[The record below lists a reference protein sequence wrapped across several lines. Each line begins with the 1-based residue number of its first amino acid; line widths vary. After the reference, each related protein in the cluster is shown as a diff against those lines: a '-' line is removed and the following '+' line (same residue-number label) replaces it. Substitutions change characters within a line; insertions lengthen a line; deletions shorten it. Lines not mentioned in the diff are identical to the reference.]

1 MFGSI
6 ARAML
11 GRLFK
16 WGVAH
21 AMEEAQKELQKNPRV
36 ISTVTEQVAAQVT
49 AALKG
54 RLPT

>member
-6 ARAML
+6 ARAMF
-11 GRLFK
+11 GRFAR

-21 AMEEAQKELQKNPRV
+21 ALEEAQKELQKNPRV
-36 ISTVTEQVAAQVT
+36 ESRDTEHVAAQVT

-54 RLPT
+54 RLP

>member
-6 ARAML
+6 ARAMF

-36 ISTVTEQVAAQVT
+36 PSEITEQVAAQVT

>member
-6 ARAML
+6 ARALL
-11 GRLFK
+11 GRLFR

-21 AMEEAQKELQKNPRV
+21 ALEEAQKELQKNTR
-36 ISTVTEQVAAQVT
+36 IQSATAETVNAQTV

-54 RLPT
+54 RLP